1 MVTAMK
7 ADMIHDKA
15 RVWTVTLGPDGKLRA
30 ELDPRRVAALF
41 ARPERLAA

>member
-1 MVTAMK
+1 VTAMK
-7 ADMIHDKA
+7 SDMIHDKA